1 MEQRIITVEL
11 QIANLLTCDCS
22 IIFYII
28 FFFLNGNLRDHR
40 VSFMKPFTKKRTFS
54 GTLVV
59 FLKVILL
66 TGMSGDCKL

>member
-28 FFFLNGNLRDHR
+28 IFFKWKFKRSS
-40 VSFMKPFTKKRTFS
+40 SFFHETFHQKKNFFRHFS
-54 GTLVV
+54 CFFKSHSVDRNEWRL
-59 FLKVILL
+59 
-66 TGMSGDCKL
+66 